1 MARLYLFGEGLTEVT
16 FADLLL
22 KPHLANHGVY
32 LAHAI
37 DLGGGRNDVPWRNDI
52 RRLLAQE
59 KGADVFFT
67 TMIDL
72 YRIPV
77 SFPRHFEAEKLRN
90 DPTCRV
96 KFLEQAFADDIA
108 DPRSRFVP
116 HIQLH
121 EYEAILFCDSS
132 CFRYHYDRHE
142 KQIAALQKIADSYA
156 TPELIDD
163 GPQTGPSK
171 QIEAQFPDYVKPAM
185 GADLAVLIGLE
196 AIRTKCPHFNAWLSR
211 LEQPET

>member
-1 MARLYLFGEGLTEVT
+1 MARLYLFGEGKTEVT

-22 KPHLANHGVY
+22 RDHLANHGIY

-37 DLGGGRNDVPWRNDI
+37 DLGGGRNYVPWKHDI
-52 RRLLAQE
+52 QRLLPPK
-59 KGADVFFT
+59 KGADVFVT

-77 SFPRHFEAEKLRN
+77 SFPGHDEGEKRRN
-90 DPTCRV
+90 DPIERV
-96 KFLEQAFADDIA
+96 KFLEQAFKDDIA
-108 DPRSRFVP
+108 DPRSCFIP
-116 HIQLH
+116 YIQLH
-121 EYEAILFCDSS
+121 EYEAILFCDPS
-132 CFRYHYDRHE
+132 CFEYHYDHHE

-171 QIEAQFPDYVKPAM
+171 RILTQFPDYVKPSM
-185 GADLAVLIGLE
+185 GADLASLIGVGV
-196 AIRTKCPHFNAWLSR
+196 IRAKCPHFNDWLTR
-211 LEQPET
+211 LEKLGA